1 MTGETLATGTRQ
13 TDQVHLSRAPL
24 SRVLCQV
31 SWQKLTKFDLKQAS
45 RDIAELIG
53 DSYPFSDERQEA
65 VLTIGQAGIQQTP
78 GGVLYRFQSADR
90 TWAVTLGE
98 VFLAVE
104 TSAYEG
110 HHDFISRLGV
120 VIDALGQVA
129 RIPGLQR
136 IGYRYTNRIDDPQ
149 DMLELKSLFDPSIL
163 GGLAQGADLSA
174 VVQTVTE
181 TVLRVDDSFLA
192 VRSALLEPNATID
205 PSLPPVGRKSWL
217 VDLDSF
223 VESAAT
229 IPLSRVCEE
238 AERLSAQASDHLF
251 LSLVTKRFMERFK

>member
-1 MTGETLATGTRQ
+1 MTGETLGPATRK
-13 TDQVHLSRAPL
+13 TDQIRLSHAPL

-31 SWQKLTKFDLKQAS
+31 RWQKLTKFDLKQTS

-65 VLTIGQAGIQQTP
+65 VLTVGLTGVQQTP
-78 GGVLYRFQSADR
+78 GGAIYRFQSADG

-98 VFLAVE
+98 VFLALE

-110 HHDFISRLGV
+110 HHDFVSRLAV

-136 IGYRYTNRIDDPQ
+136 IGYRYTNRIEDPR
-149 DMLELKSLFDPSIL
+149 DMQELESLFRPSIL
-163 GGLAQGADLSA
+163 GGIAQGANLAA
-174 VVQTVTE
+174 VVHTVTE
-181 TVLRVDDSFLA
+181 TVLKVDDSFLT

-205 PSLPPVGRKSWL
+205 PTLPPLERKSWL

-223 VESAAT
+223 VESGAT
-229 IPLSRVCEE
+229 IPLSRVGEE
-238 AERLSAQASDHLF
+238 AERLSARASDHLF
-251 LSLVTKRFMERFK
+251 TSLVTELFMERFK